1 LAAANSSTGAAI
13 PRAGLMINDPVS
25 VGRVSVDPVS
35 VDPVSVG
42 RVSVGRVSVGRV
54 VDSESPPV

>member
-1 LAAANSSTGAAI
+1 
-13 PRAGLMINDPVS
+13 MINDPVS
-25 VGRVSVDPVS
+25 VGRVS